1 MSGFIDESD
10 ERESQ
15 PALGR
20 AVRTLREQKGL
31 IPSAL
36 AERAKVDLRR
46 LEQIEAGEGGDYNT
60 IVCLH
65 RALGVT
71 AGSFAELF
79 EALAREEEADAD

>member
-10 ERESQ
+10 VRESQ

-20 AVRTLREQKGL
+20 TVRALREQEEL
-31 IPSAL
+31 SPSAL
-36 AERAKVDLRR
+36 AKRATVDLGH

-60 IVCLH
+60 VVYLQ

-71 AGSFAELF
+71 ARKFTELF
-79 EALAREEEADAD
+79 EAFVREEEDAG